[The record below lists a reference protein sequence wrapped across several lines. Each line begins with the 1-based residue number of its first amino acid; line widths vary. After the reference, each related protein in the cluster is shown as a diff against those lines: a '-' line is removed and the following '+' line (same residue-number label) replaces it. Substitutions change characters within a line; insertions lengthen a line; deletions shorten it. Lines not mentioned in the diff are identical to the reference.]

1 MNSNRKR
8 SWKRVASVLAGAVAA
23 ALAIPFLPAPLSD
36 VLAQARKDTNETA
49 EAAVAPELDQPVVVE
64 VTRALTRAVNR
75 SRTVAG
81 RVEPARTV
89 DIAFQVPGQIIQ
101 LHVEPGDRIRE
112 GEVIAKLD
120 QVDFELTVVRTQASF
135 ELAESEFERA
145 SSLAE
150 RGVAADARLD
160 TARAQLAQADAA
172 LREAERRLEQT
183 ELVAPFDAI
192 VARAF
197 IEEYVNVTSAAPVV
211 RLQDISEMRIVISL
225 PEELAAIARASPDAF
240 DVVATF
246 PAVPGYTAP
255 LVLRSFATDVDPMAQ
270 TYDVEFA
277 ITGKIDPRL
286 LPGMTADV
294 RISIAAE
301 EDRPHSVIVPVS
313 AVDTTSRTEPSIWI
327 YEEAS
332 GQVARKTVRLGLP
345 MDDEIAILK
354 GLQGDEVVVSGG
366 WWRLRENQ
374 TVAVSGL

>member
-160 TARAQLAQADAA
+160 TARAQLAQAGAA
-172 LREAERRLEQT
+172 LREAERRFEQT

-246 PAVPGYTAP
+246 AAVPGYTAP

>member
-8 SWKRVASVLAGAVAA
+8 NWKRVASVLAGAVAA

>member
-8 SWKRVASVLAGAVAA
+8 NWKRVASVLAGAVAA

-49 EAAVAPELDQPVVVE
+49 EAAVAPELDQPVVAE

>member
-160 TARAQLAQADAA
+160 TARAQLAQAAAA
-172 LREAERRLEQT
+172 LRAAERRLEQT

-197 IEEYVNVTSAAPVV
+197 IEVYVNVTSAAPVL

>member
-197 IEEYVNVTSAAPVV
+197 IEVYVNVTSAAPVL

>member
-1 MNSNRKR
+1 M
-8 SWKRVASVLAGAVAA
+8 
-23 ALAIPFLPAPLSD
+23 
-36 VLAQARKDTNETA
+36 
-49 EAAVAPELDQPVVVE
+49 
-64 VTRALTRAVNR
+64 
-75 SRTVAG
+75 
-81 RVEPARTV
+81 

-197 IEEYVNVTSAAPVV
+197 IEVNVNVTSAAPVL

>member
-197 IEEYVNVTSAAPVV
+197 IEEYVNVTSAAPVL